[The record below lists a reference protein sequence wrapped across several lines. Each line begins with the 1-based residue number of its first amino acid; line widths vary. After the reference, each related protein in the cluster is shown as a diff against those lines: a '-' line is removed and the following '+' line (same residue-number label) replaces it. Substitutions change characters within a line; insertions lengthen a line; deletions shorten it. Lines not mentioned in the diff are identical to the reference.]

1 MEWAKVESRCP
12 LCKRRFGNIRR
23 PPKDGVFL
31 TERAVKVPV
40 RDQVYHHFGNATV
53 GPPDA
58 YSEVRCTVCNSERDE
73 CLLLLCDLCD
83 SAAHTYCVGLG
94 ATVPEGD
101 WFCQDCTVSRADHE
115 NSETD
120 RDSDGRT
127 SFGSFHEGPPAD
139 GQASIIDIVREFRFR
154 EVRRP
159 FTTVMQLP
167 NHLSSPIL
175 PERTTNLADSMTERP
190 SGTNS
195 TIAPTESNARTVR
208 HCRYVHDR
216 IRTLRENW
224 NAFRSGSLSF
234 SSSSADST
242 GNTNQR
248 LSGGT
253 IVIDRSCQSH
263 STRCS
268 SQHVAAQKGSSC
280 DTRSSYDVD
289 KAWKMMDVAKS
300 MGARKGTSL
309 ADQTS
314 KHPLSKLNTPI
325 GKARAS
331 SSLLSSSNKPFGNKD
346 LADAGPQ
353 KHYQHYSLEKG
364 NDSHTSQ
371 IDVKQKLGIV
381 STKRVLKSG
390 EISPSAQSPGYHELP
405 SSRKVQTSVIVDIY
419 HGNVGKVREEN
430 LPAVSSDVSYEHG
443 RSACL
448 ISSARPMTA
457 ASNTS
462 CAKLDVYS
470 SSNTLS
476 NGKAGM
482 GKSCAGSNSKKDDDA
497 KSEIQSLVKLN
508 LKLLTCDKKLGVD
521 AFKQIARLATH
532 SILAACGL
540 EHPKPGVRSF
550 PSFVCCHANQAQQ
563 LQMSTLMPSSCKECF
578 HAFVK
583 DVVHIIMVEKI
594 GCT

>member
-1 MEWAKVESRCP
+1 MVLFAYIMERDAVPSLTRSFKNLTLILVPIIAE
-12 LCKRRFGNIRR
+12 IRY
-23 PPKDGVFL
+23 PFMLVTDILPCFAL
-31 TERAVKVPV
+31 
-40 RDQVYHHFGNATV
+40 QVYHHFGNATV

-101 WFCQDCTVSRADHE
+101 WFCQDCTVSRAEHE

-127 SFGSFHEGPPAD
+127 SFGSFHEGQPAE
-139 GQASIIDIVREFRFR
+139 GQDSIIDIVREFGFR

-195 TIAPTESNARTVR
+195 SIAPTESNARTVR
-208 HCRYVHDR
+208 HCRYLILPAIQTRDLAAAPLLLTDHVNH
-216 IRTLRENW
+216 TLHV
-224 NAFRSGSLSF
+224 A
-234 SSSSADST
+234 
-242 GNTNQR
+242 
-248 LSGGT
+248 
-253 IVIDRSCQSH
+253 
-263 STRCS
+263 S

-309 ADQTS
+309 TDQTS
-314 KHPLSKLNTPI
+314 KHPTSKLNTPM

-364 NDSHTSQ
+364 NDSH
-371 IDVKQKLGIV
+371 I
-381 STKRVLKSG
+381 
-390 EISPSAQSPGYHELP
+390 AQSPGYHELP
-405 SSRKVQTSVIVDIY
+405 SSRKVQTSAIVDIY

-457 ASNTS
+457 ASNTDY
-462 CAKLDVYS
+462 AKLDVYS

-476 NGKAGM
+476 SEKAGM

-508 LKLLTCDKKLGVD
+508 LKLLTCNKMLGVD

-563 LQMSTLMPSSCKECF
+563 LQIYFRSPCFWANVTRAVLLPSPDL
-578 HAFVK
+578 AA
-583 DVVHIIMVEKI
+583 
-594 GCT
+594 